1 MANLRFQQLPEAV
14 SQILT
19 TLQRVEEL
27 LLEKHVAE
35 ENSADLLNVTEAAA
49 FLNLTVSTIYTKVCR
64 GEIPA
69 LKPGRRLYFDKK
81 ELIDWIKSHRKRDN
95 NQIATEAKFMV
106 SRSSPPF
113 HRKKKAFRMT

>member
-1 MANLRFQQLPEAV
+1 MANLRFEQLPEAV

-106 SRSSPPF
+106 SRSSLPF